1 MIFTE
6 KKMNV
11 RYLWLFI
18 AASLS
23 YFAIESCGVSYK
35 FTNAKLD
42 YSIYKTIAIGDFP
55 NRAPLVYPPLYQEF
69 NDKLKDSY
77 SRQTRLRIVPQNGD
91 YNVEGAIVGYYLQQ
105 LAVGADG
112 LAAKT
117 SLVMNVQVRFNN
129 TKNPQEDFER
139 TFTAQKEF
147 PSTTSFENVQGQ
159 LVSEMVDE
167 IVDQIFNA
175 TVASW

>member
-1 MIFTE
+1 MIFTD

-77 SRQTRLRIVPQNGD
+77 SRQTRLRIVPKSI
-91 YNVEGAIVGYYLQQ
+91 YQQ
-105 LAVGADG
+105 MLRSD
-112 LAAKT
+112 
-117 SLVMNVQVRFNN
+117 
-129 TKNPQEDFER
+129 
-139 TFTAQKEF
+139 
-147 PSTTSFENVQGQ
+147 
-159 LVSEMVDE
+159 
-167 IVDQIFNA
+167 
-175 TVASW
+175 